1 MFKDYQDYLNFHNN
15 ELLPF
20 SEKHNVVIRKKT
32 LEQFLIENYKDRV
45 EHCLM
50 EQYKID
56 AFHDLFFGKGD
67 MDSDELTREEILY
80 ERLYNVVCRTIEV
93 CREFGF
99 DIDRTSRLIFDILTI
114 QGVLVNSEDAS
125 VNNKI

>member
-15 ELLPF
+15 DLLPF
-20 SEKHNVVIRKKT
+20 SEKHNIVIRKKT
-32 LEQFLIENYKDRV
+32 LEQFLIENYKDSV
-45 EHCLM
+45 EHYLM
-50 EQYKID
+50 TQYKTD

-80 ERLYNVVCRTIEV
+80 EQMYNVVCNLIEV
-93 CREFGF
+93 CRVSGF
-99 DIDRTSRLIFDILTI
+99 DINRTSRLVFDILTI

-125 VNNKI
+125 VNNKM

>member
-1 MFKDYQDYLNFHNN
+1 MFKSYQDYLYFFNN
-15 ELLPF
+15 ELLLF
-20 SEKHNVVIRKKT
+20 SEKHDIVVREKT
-32 LEQFLIENYKDRV
+32 LQQFLIDNYKDRV

-50 EQYKID
+50 TQYKTD

-80 ERLYNVVCRTIEV
+80 EQMYNVVCRTIEV
-93 CREFGF
+93 CRQFGF

-114 QGVLVNSEDAS
+114 QEVLVDSGDS
-125 VNNKI
+125 LKVVG